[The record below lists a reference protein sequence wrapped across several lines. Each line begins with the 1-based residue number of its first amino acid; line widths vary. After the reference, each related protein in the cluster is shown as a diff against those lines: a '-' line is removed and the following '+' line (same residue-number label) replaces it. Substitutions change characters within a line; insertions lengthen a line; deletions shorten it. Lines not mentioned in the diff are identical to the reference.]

1 MTCKTYSSYLLLP
14 LMVSAMGANAQNTA
28 IPVDAG
34 SLRQQIE
41 QTREFSLPQAVR
53 PQPALAPPLQKSK
66 DGATIK
72 VREFRFQGN
81 TLLSSDVLAAA
92 LSDFVNRELSF
103 EGLQSATD
111 AVGAAYRQ
119 AGYVVRAY
127 LPEQDITEQVVKIQ
141 IIEARFAGVR
151 IEGEPSKL
159 VDRKEIEAFINSAQA
174 AGKILRADAMDRALL
189 LLDDL
194 PGVSVAGTLAPGQSD
209 GETLLVLQ
217 TTDEPFI
224 YGSVGLDNAGSLST
238 GTNRVTAN
246 LNVNSPGGRGELF
259 NVSAMVTEGI
269 NFGRVSLTVPD
280 RHDGLRLGAS
290 LSSMNF
296 KVRQTSLA
304 SAQVK
309 GSSVTMG
316 LDLSYPVL
324 RSRMQNVYW
333 TMGLDNKT
341 FFTEDSVVRSDYASY
356 ALRTGFSGN
365 RFDNWG
371 GGGANSASVQ
381 MLWGKL
387 ADMRQHSA
395 LSTINPSF
403 QKLNFSL
410 SRQQTLTPSHSL
422 LVSMQGQHATQV
434 LDSSERFFVG
444 GAQSIRAYG
453 PSEMGGDRGQM
464 MSTEWRWRLDRALV
478 VTAFVDQSRVVQLP
492 LTGSDQKSTM
502 NLFGHGL
509 SADWQAPMGIVT
521 KLTWSRR
528 NGRNPQANI
537 NTGND
542 SDGTLKV
549 DRFWVSATKSF

>member
-1 MTCKTYSSYLLLP
+1 MTCKTISPYLVLP
-14 LMVSAMGANAQNTA
+14 FLVSAMAAKAQNTA

-41 QTREFSLPQAVR
+41 QTREFNLPQAVR

-66 DGATIK
+66 EGATIK
-72 VREFRFQGN
+72 ARAFVFQGN
-81 TLLSSDVLAAA
+81 TLLSSEVLAAA
-92 LSDFVNRELSF
+92 LSGFVNRELSF
-103 EGLQSATD
+103 ESLQSAAD

-127 LPEQDITEQVVKIQ
+127 LPEQDITDQVVKIQ
-141 IIEARFAGVR
+141 VIEARFAGVR
-151 IEGEPSKL
+151 TEGEPSKL
-159 VDRKEIEAFINSAQA
+159 VAPAQIQAFINSAQTV
-174 AGKILRADAMDRALL
+174 GKILRADDMDRALL

-217 TTDEPFI
+217 TTDEPFV
-224 YGSVGLDNAGSLST
+224 YGSVGIDNSGSLST
-238 GTNRVTAN
+238 GTNRLTAN

-290 LSSMNF
+290 LSSMQF
-296 KVRQTSLA
+296 KVLQTSVA

-309 GSSVTMG
+309 GTSATMG
-316 LDLSYPVL
+316 VDLSYPVL

-333 TMGLDNKT
+333 TAGVDNKT

-356 ALRTGFSGN
+356 AIRTGLSGN
-365 RFDNWG
+365 RFDDLG

-395 LSTINPSF
+395 LSTINPNF
-403 QKLNFSL
+403 NKLNVSL

-422 LVSMQGQHATQV
+422 LVSMQTQHATKV

-444 GAQSIRAYG
+444 GSQSVRAYG

-464 MSTEWRWRLDRALV
+464 MSTEWRWRLDRMLV
-478 VTAFVDQSRVVQLP
+478 LTAFVDQSRVVQLP
-492 LTGSDQKSTM
+492 LTGSDQKTTM
-502 NLFGHGL
+502 SLYGRGL
-509 SADWQAPMGIVT
+509 SADWQAPMGIAT
-521 KLTWSRR
+521 KFTWSRR

-542 SDGTLKV
+542 SDGTLKIN
-549 DRFWVSATKSF
+549 RYWVSATMSF